1 MKKIVNKII
10 PAIGYIAMTFWPL
23 LFIRKENAYQFD
35 DVAENHENIHAR
47 QQIEMLI
54 VGTVIAVGLYFLI
67 GWWCL
72 FALPI
77 FYYWYCIE
85 YLLRSI
91 FGKARNPYR
100 AISFENEAY
109 TNEHDMEY
117 LKHRT
122 PFAWLKYY

>member
-54 VGTVIAVGLYFLI
+54 VGAVLAVGLYFLI

-77 FYYWYCIE
+77 FFWWYLFE
-85 YLLRSI
+85 YILRSI
-91 FGKARNPYR
+91 FGTGNAYR
-100 AISFENEAY
+100 KIVFEAEAFANEK
-109 TNEHDMEY
+109 DMEY